1 MADTCSA
8 KKCKIMLIGG
18 HSRLN
23 SIDSITISTDG
34 NLLDKSNNYEV
45 LIVGICAMPSLSSLL
60 FTYFLVALLCCDF
73 VPPPLSHVQVF
84 AVEITTVFN
93 CFC

>member
-1 MADTCSA
+1 MIRFSLHAMADTLSA

-34 NLLDKSNNYEV
+34 NLLEKVKSSVSYIG
-45 LIVGICAMPSLSSLL
+45 IVINEI
-60 FTYFLVALLCCDF
+60 LCMERT
-73 VPPPLSHVQVF
+73 H
-84 AVEITTVFN
+84 
-93 CFC
+93 

>member
-1 MADTCSA
+1 MIRFSLHATADTGSA

-34 NLLDKSNNYEV
+34 NLPEKVKSSVSYIG
-45 LIVGICAMPSLSSLL
+45 IVINEI
-60 FTYFLVALLCCDF
+60 LCMERT
-73 VPPPLSHVQVF
+73 H
-84 AVEITTVFN
+84 
-93 CFC
+93 

>member
-1 MADTCSA
+1 MIRFSLHAMADTGSA

-34 NLLDKSNNYEV
+34 NLLEKVKSSVSYIG
-45 LIVGICAMPSLSSLL
+45 IVINEI
-60 FTYFLVALLCCDF
+60 LCMERT
-73 VPPPLSHVQVF
+73 H
-84 AVEITTVFN
+84 
-93 CFC
+93 

>member
-1 MADTCSA
+1 MIRFSLHAMADTGSA

-34 NLLDKSNNYEV
+34 NLLEKSNNYGV
-45 LIVGICAMPSLSSLL
+45 RIIGIYAMPSLSILL
-60 FTYFLVALLCCDF
+60 IM
-73 VPPPLSHVQVF
+73 Q
-84 AVEITTVFN
+84 
-93 CFC
+93 

>member
-1 MADTCSA
+1 MADTGSA

-34 NLLDKSNNYEV
+34 NLLEKVKSSVSYIG
-45 LIVGICAMPSLSSLL
+45 IVINEI
-60 FTYFLVALLCCDF
+60 LCMERTHWTH
-73 VPPPLSHVQVF
+73 LQ
-84 AVEITTVFN
+84 
-93 CFC
+93 

>member
-1 MADTCSA
+1 MADTGSA

-34 NLLDKSNNYEV
+34 NSLEKVIFFLY
-45 LIVGICAMPSLSSLL
+45 VGIVINENLSWNDHIEHIG
-60 FTYFLVALLCCDF
+60 LV
-73 VPPPLSHVQVF
+73 
-84 AVEITTVFN
+84 I
-93 CFC
+93 

>member
-34 NLLDKSNNYEV
+34 NLLEKVKSSVSYIG
-45 LIVGICAMPSLSSLL
+45 IVKNEI
-60 FTYFLVALLCCDF
+60 LCMERTHWTH
-73 VPPPLSHVQVF
+73 LQ
-84 AVEITTVFN
+84 
-93 CFC
+93 